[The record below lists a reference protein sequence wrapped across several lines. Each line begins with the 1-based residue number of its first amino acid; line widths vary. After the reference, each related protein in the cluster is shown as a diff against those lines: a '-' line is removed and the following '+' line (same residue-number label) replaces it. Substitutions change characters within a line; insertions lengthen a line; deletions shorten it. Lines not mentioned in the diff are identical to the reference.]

1 MKAQPFTVGLTGGIG
16 SGKTTV
22 ANMFAELG
30 AYLVDTDLIAHALTK
45 KNGAAISAIEN
56 AFGADFILPSGAMDR
71 EKMRQYVFS
80 QPDEKKRLEAI
91 LHPLIREK
99 TEAAAKESTGIYTIF
114 VVPLLVESGSWKQ
127 RVSRV
132 LVIDCSEQTQVQRVM
147 NRNGMAQEQVLAIM
161 QTQASR
167 EQRLKAADD
176 VITSEGSLGKIQLE
190 VRRLHDKYV
199 KLSADARTNST
210 QCL

>member
-1 MKAQPFTVGLTGGIG
+1 MTAQAFTIGLTGGIG

-30 AYLVDTDLIAHALTK
+30 AYLVDTDLVAHALTTE
-45 KNGAAISAIEN
+45 NGAAISAIEN
-56 AFGADFILPSGAMDR
+56 AFGSGFILPSGAMNR
-71 EKMRQYVFS
+71 EKMRQHVFS

-114 VVPLLVESGSWKQ
+114 VVPLLIESGSWKQ

-132 LVIDCSEQTQVQRVM
+132 LVIDCSEQTQLQRVM
-147 NRNGMAQEQVLAIM
+147 SRNGMTQEQVLSIM
-161 QTQASR
+161 RTQASR
-167 EQRLKAADD
+167 DQRLNAADD
-176 VITSEGSLGKIQLE
+176 VIVNEGSLDQIQLE

-199 KLSADARTNST
+199 KYSADAKTNST

>member
-1 MKAQPFTVGLTGGIG
+1 MTAQVFTVGLTGGIG
-16 SGKTTV
+16 SGKTTI

-45 KNGAAISAIEN
+45 ENGTAISAIEN
-56 AFGADFILPSGAMDR
+56 AFGSDFILPSGAMNR
-71 EKMRQYVFS
+71 EKMRQHVFS
-80 QPDEKKRLEAI
+80 QPNEKKRLEAI

-99 TEAAAKESTGIYTIF
+99 TEAAAKDSTGIYTIF
-114 VVPLLVESGSWKQ
+114 VVPLLVESGSWKL

-132 LVIDCSEQTQVQRVM
+132 LVIDCSEQTQLQRVM
-147 NRNGMAQEQVLAIM
+147 NRNGMTQDQVLAIM

-167 EQRLKAADD
+167 DQRLSAADD
-176 VITSEGSLGKIQLE
+176 VIVSEESLDKIKAE

-199 KLSADARTNST
+199 KLSTDVKTNNT

>member
-1 MKAQPFTVGLTGGIG
+1 MNAQVFTVGLTGGIG

-45 KNGAAISAIEN
+45 ENGAAIPAIEN
-56 AFGADFILPSGAMDR
+56 TFGSEFILPSGAMNR
-71 EKMRQYVFS
+71 EKMRQHVFS
-80 QPDEKKRLEAI
+80 QPNEKKRLEAI

-114 VVPLLVESGSWKQ
+114 VVPLLIESGSWKQ

-132 LVIDCSEQTQVQRVM
+132 LVIDCSEQTQLQRVM
-147 NRNGMAQEQVLAIM
+147 KRNGMAQEQVASIM

-167 EQRLKAADD
+167 AQRLSAADD
-176 VITSEGSLGKIQLE
+176 VILSEGTLDEIKRE
-190 VRRLHDKYV
+190 VRLLHDKYV

>member
-1 MKAQPFTVGLTGGIG
+1 MSRKVFTVGLTGGIG

-45 KNGAAISAIEN
+45 ENGTAISAIEN
-56 AFGADFILPSGAMDR
+56 AFGSDFILPSGAMNR
-71 EKMRQYVFS
+71 EKMRQHVFS
-80 QPDEKKRLEAI
+80 QPNEKKRLEAI

-99 TEAAAKESTGIYTIF
+99 TEAAAKDSTGIYTIF
-114 VVPLLVESGSWKQ
+114 VVPLLVESGSWKL

-132 LVIDCSEQTQVQRVM
+132 LVIDCSEQTQLQRVM
-147 NRNGMAQEQVLAIM
+147 NRNGMTQEQVLAIM

-167 EQRLKAADD
+167 DQRLSAADD
-176 VITSEGSLGKIQLE
+176 IIVSEGSLDKIKAE

-199 KLSADARTNST
+199 KLSTDVKTNNT

>member
-1 MKAQPFTVGLTGGIG
+1 MNGKTFTVGLTGGIG

-22 ANMFAELG
+22 ANMLAELG

-45 KNGAAISAIEN
+45 ENGAAISSIES
-56 AFGADFILPSGAMDR
+56 AFGSEFILPSGAMNR
-71 EKMRQYVFS
+71 EKMRELVFS
-80 QPDEKKRLEAI
+80 QPGEKKRLEAI

-99 TEAAAKESTGIYTIF
+99 TELAARESNGIYTIF

-127 RVSRV
+127 SVSRV
-132 LVIDCSEQTQVQRVM
+132 LVVDCSEQIQVHRVM
-147 NRNGMAQEQVLAIM
+147 SRNGMTREQVRSIM
-161 QTQASR
+161 LTQASR
-167 EQRLKAADD
+167 EQRLNVADD
-176 VITSEGSLGKIQLE
+176 VILNEGPLDEIKVN

-199 KLSADARTNST
+199 KLSTDGRTNNT

>member
-1 MKAQPFTVGLTGGIG
+1 MNRKVFTLGLTGGIG

-30 AYLVDTDLIAHALTK
+30 AFLVDTDLIAHALTTE
-45 KNGAAISAIEN
+45 NGTAISAIEKS
-56 AFGADFILPSGAMDR
+56 FGSEFILPSGAMDR
-71 EKMRQYVFS
+71 AKMRQHVFS
-80 QPDEKKRLEAI
+80 QPNEKKRLEAI

-99 TEAAAKESTGIYTIF
+99 TELAAKESTGVYTIF

-132 LVIDCSEQTQVQRVM
+132 LVVDCSEQTQLSRVM
-147 NRNGMAQEQVLAIM
+147 SRNGMTQEQALSIM

-167 EQRLKAADD
+167 DQRLSAADD
-176 VITSEGSLGKIQLE
+176 IILSERPLDEIKLE
-190 VRRLHDKYV
+190 VKHLHDKYV
-199 KLSADARTNST
+199 KFSAGVRTNST

>member
-1 MKAQPFTVGLTGGIG
+1 MNGAAFTVGLTGGIG

-22 ANMFAELG
+22 ANMFAALG

-45 KNGAAISAIEN
+45 ENGAAISAISI
-56 AFGADFILPSGAMDR
+56 AFGTEFILPSGAMDR
-71 EKMRQYVFS
+71 EKMRHHVFS

-114 VVPLLVESGSWKQ
+114 VVPLLIESGSWKQ
-127 RVSRV
+127 RVNRI
-132 LVIDCSEQTQVQRVM
+132 LVIDCSEQTQLQRVM
-147 NRNGMAQEQVLAIM
+147 NRNGLTREQVASIM

-167 EQRLKAADD
+167 DQRLKAADD
-176 VITSEGSLGKIQLE
+176 VIVSDVSLDEINVE
-190 VRRLHDKYV
+190 VRRLHDKYI
-199 KLSADARTNST
+199 KLSA
-210 QCL
+210 LP

>member
-1 MKAQPFTVGLTGGIG
+1 MNAQVFTVGLTGGIG

-45 KNGAAISAIEN
+45 ENGGAISAIEN
-56 AFGADFILPSGAMDR
+56 AFGSEFILPSGAMNR
-71 EKMRQYVFS
+71 EKMRQHVFS
-80 QPDEKKRLEAI
+80 QPNEKKRLEAI

-99 TEAAAKESTGIYTIF
+99 TETATKKSTGIYTIF
-114 VVPLLVESGSWKQ
+114 VVPLLIESGTWKQ

-132 LVIDCSEQTQVQRVM
+132 LVIDCSEQTQLHRVM
-147 NRNGMAQEQVLAIM
+147 SRNGMAQEQVLSIM

-167 EQRLKAADD
+167 AQRLNAADD
-176 VITSEGSLGKIQLE
+176 IILSERTLDEIELE
-190 VRRLHDKYV
+190 VMRLHDKYV

>member
-1 MKAQPFTVGLTGGIG
+1 MSGKVFTVGLTGGIG
-16 SGKTTV
+16 SGKTTI
-22 ANMFAELG
+22 ASMFAELG
-30 AYLVDTDLIAHALTK
+30 AYLVDTDLIAHALTAE
-45 KNGAAISAIEN
+45 NGTAISAIEN
-56 AFGADFILPSGAMDR
+56 AFGSEFILSSGAMNR
-71 EKMRQYVFS
+71 EKMRQRVFS
-80 QPDEKKRLEAI
+80 QPNEKKRLEAI

-132 LVIDCSEQTQVQRVM
+132 LVIDCSEQTQLQRVM
-147 NRNGMAQEQVLAIM
+147 KRNGMTPEQVLSIM
-161 QTQASR
+161 QTQANR
-167 EQRLKAADD
+167 DQRLNAADD
-176 VITSEGSLGKIQLE
+176 IIASEGTLDEIKLE

-199 KLSADARTNST
+199 KLSAEAKTNNT

>member
-1 MKAQPFTVGLTGGIG
+1 MTGQVFTVGLTGGIG

-45 KNGAAISAIEN
+45 ENGAAITAIAN
-56 AFGADFILPSGAMDR
+56 AFGAGFILPSGAMDR
-71 EKMRQYVFS
+71 EKMRQHVFS
-80 QPDEKKRLEAI
+80 QPEEKKRLEAI

-99 TEAAAKESTGIYTIF
+99 TELAAKESSGLYTIF
-114 VVPLLVESGSWKQ
+114 VVPLLIEFGSWKQ

-132 LVIDCSEQTQVQRVM
+132 LVIDCSEQTQIQRVM
-147 NRNGMAQEQVLAIM
+147 NRNGMTQEQVLAIM

-167 EQRLKAADD
+167 AQRLNAADD
-176 VITSEGSLGKIQLE
+176 IIVSEGSLDEIKLA
-190 VRRLHDKYV
+190 VRRLHD
-199 KLSADARTNST
+199 
-210 QCL
+210 

>member
-1 MKAQPFTVGLTGGIG
+1 MTTQVFTVGLTGGIG

-45 KNGAAISAIEN
+45 ENGAAISAIED
-56 AFGADFILPSGAMDR
+56 AFGSEFILPSGAMNR
-71 EKMRQYVFS
+71 EKMRQHVFS
-80 QPDEKKRLEAI
+80 QPNEKKRLEAI

-99 TEAAAKESTGIYTIF
+99 TELAANASTGIYTIF
-114 VVPLLVESGSWKQ
+114 VVPLLVESGSWRQ

-132 LVIDCSEQTQVQRVM
+132 LVIDCSEQTQLQRVM
-147 NRNGMAQEQVLAIM
+147 SRNGMGQKQVLAIM

-176 VITSEGSLGKIQLE
+176 IIPSEGSLEEIKLK

-199 KLSADARTNST
+199 KLSADARTNNT

>member
-1 MKAQPFTVGLTGGIG
+1 MSEQVFTVGLTGGIG

-45 KNGAAISAIEN
+45 ENGAAISAIEN
-56 AFGADFILPSGAMDR
+56 AFGSGFILPSGAMDR
-71 EKMRQYVFS
+71 KKMRQHVFS
-80 QPDEKKRLEAI
+80 QPEEKKRLEAI

-99 TEAAAKESTGIYTIF
+99 TEAAAKESSGIYTIF
-114 VVPLLVESGSWKQ
+114 VVPLLIESGSWKQ

-132 LVIDCSEQTQVQRVM
+132 LVIDCSEQTQLQRVM
-147 NRNGMAQEQVLAIM
+147 NRNSMTQEQVLAIM

-167 EQRLKAADD
+167 AQRLNAADD
-176 VITSEGSLGKIQLE
+176 VIVSEGSLDEIKLE
-190 VRRLHDKYV
+190 VMRLHDKYV
-199 KLSADARTNST
+199 KLSAEARTNNT

>member
-1 MKAQPFTVGLTGGIG
+1 MTVQVFTVGLTGGIG

-45 KNGAAISAIEN
+45 ENGAAISAIEN
-56 AFGADFILPSGAMDR
+56 AFGSEFILPSGAMNR

-80 QPDEKKRLEAI
+80 QPNEKKRLEAI

-114 VVPLLVESGSWKQ
+114 VVPLLIESGSWKQ

-132 LVIDCSEQTQVQRVM
+132 LVIDCSEQTQLKRVM
-147 NRNGMAQEQVLAIM
+147 SRNGMTQEQVLAIM
-161 QTQASR
+161 QAQASR
-167 EQRLKAADD
+167 DQRLNAADD
-176 VITSEGSLGKIQLE
+176 IILSEGSLDEIKLA
-190 VRRLHDKYV
+190 VRRLHDKYI
-199 KLSADARTNST
+199 KLSTDALTNSK

>member
-1 MKAQPFTVGLTGGIG
+1 MTGQVFTVGLTGGIG

-45 KNGAAISAIEN
+45 ENGAAITSIAN
-56 AFGADFILPSGAMDR
+56 AFGAGFILPSGAMDR
-71 EKMRQYVFS
+71 EKMRQHVFS
-80 QPDEKKRLEAI
+80 QPEEKKRLEAI

-99 TEAAAKESTGIYTIF
+99 TELAAKESSGLYTIF
-114 VVPLLVESGSWKQ
+114 VVPLLIEFGSWKQ

-132 LVIDCSEQTQVQRVM
+132 LVIDCSEQTQIQRVM
-147 NRNGMAQEQVLAIM
+147 NRNGMTQEQVLAIM

-167 EQRLKAADD
+167 AQRLNAADD
-176 VITSEGSLGKIQLE
+176 IIVNEGSLDEIKLA

-199 KLSADARTNST
+199 KLSAEAQTNNT